1 MSLKLPVAS
10 EVNLR
15 EVLELFLLCF
25 NFSFSFRFKMKWM
38 IITLRLGTHFMAQL
52 AGDLS
57 KVTSWEE
64 GSREG
69 QGVEARSRAVEGLTG
84 SLIQFAW
91 LDTTR

>member
-1 MSLKLPVAS
+1 
-10 EVNLR
+10 
-15 EVLELFLLCF
+15 
-25 NFSFSFRFKMKWM
+25 MKWM

-69 QGVEARSRAVEGLTG
+69 QGAEARSQAVEGLTG

-91 LDTTR
+91 LDTQDKIRMQYVCLSVRLAIVPIPNW